1 MSYLL
6 IEILVCLL
14 IAGLIGAVIGW
25 LLRGGCDKKIKDC
38 EEECRMK
45 LNSLESNYN
54 NIDETDDYQ
63 MKFENEAKKVNQTY
77 QEISDID
84 EDPIKSLKN
93 SNDLKFEDNIL
104 DKREEDSKPLK
115 SFTKPKEKIE
125 IPTLGNIAIDDIN
138 LGKPI
143 DSHENKFNMDLE
155 TPETSKLDL
164 HDIKLNQKEEDISI
178 DFINPDIELKSQ
190 KSLKEEEQ
198 IKLNIPNIEENE
210 VPKIEKDDI
219 KLNIPDLSIDRQT
232 DKKEKSQ
239 HKGFVLGDNI
249 KEDKKPIQAK
259 KEEHKIEEESNQHAK
274 NSYDIQEIEGI
285 GPAYGRKLRSMGVD
299 STLDL
304 IELFK
309 KNSHRIDRAA
319 QDMRVKPE
327 AIRAWISM
335 ADLMRLPGVNSQC
348 AELLQTIGISSAI
361 ELSITNAHSIHNEML
376 KFNQKYPVCPEV
388 PSAETI
394 TTWILSA
401 KNA

>member
-6 IEILVCLL
+6 IEILACLL

-54 NIDETDDYQ
+54 DIDETDDYQ
-63 MKFENEAKKVNQTY
+63 MKFENEAKKVNKTY
-77 QEISDID
+77 QEINNID
-84 EDPIKSLKN
+84 EDATKSLKN
-93 SNDLKFEDNIL
+93 NSDLKFEDTIL
-104 DKREEDSKPLK
+104 DKKEGESQPLK
-115 SFTKPKEKIE
+115 GFTKPKEKIE

-138 LGKPI
+138 LGKPME
-143 DSHENKFNMDLE
+143 SHENKFDMDLE
-155 TPETSKLDL
+155 TPEISKLDL
-164 HDIKLNQKEEDISI
+164 HDIKLNKKEEDISI

-190 KSLKEEEQ
+190 KELGDEEQ
-198 IKLNIPNIEENE
+198 IKLNIPNIET
-210 VPKIEKDDI
+210 IEEEPSIKKEDI
-219 KLNIPDLSIDRQT
+219 KLNIPNLSLDT
-232 DKKEKSQ
+232 TNDKEKP
-239 HKGFVLGDNI
+239 HHTGFVLGDSI
-249 KEDKKPIQAK
+249 EEDKRSMPTQ
-259 KEEHKIEEESNQHAK
+259 EEHIIEENDHMQD
-274 NSYDIQEIEGI
+274 SYDIQEIEGI

-335 ADLMRLPGVNSQC
+335 ADLMRLPGINSQC

>member
-1 MSYLL
+1 M
-6 IEILVCLL
+6 
-14 IAGLIGAVIGW
+14 
-25 LLRGGCDKKIKDC
+25 
-38 EEECRMK
+38 
-45 LNSLESNYN
+45 
-54 NIDETDDYQ
+54 
-63 MKFENEAKKVNQTY
+63 
-77 QEISDID
+77 
-84 EDPIKSLKN
+84 
-93 SNDLKFEDNIL
+93 
-104 DKREEDSKPLK
+104 
-115 SFTKPKEKIE
+115 
-125 IPTLGNIAIDDIN
+125 
-138 LGKPI
+138 
-143 DSHENKFNMDLE
+143 
-155 TPETSKLDL
+155 
-164 HDIKLNQKEEDISI
+164 
-178 DFINPDIELKSQ
+178 
-190 KSLKEEEQ
+190 
-198 IKLNIPNIEENE
+198 
-210 VPKIEKDDI
+210 PKIEKDDI
-219 KLNIPDLSIDRQT
+219 KLNIPDLSIDRQP

-376 KFNQKYPVCPEV
+376 KFNQKYPVCPEI